1 MLTGFGLA
9 YWKSQSTGLRPGEK
23 LYEEL
28 LIDPEQ
34 AEGTA
39 HPRIFRSYEPLPET
53 MTIQSEL
60 GVLKKAITENDLEAA
75 LSVMCRLVSEYGPLE
90 QSQLLKSHSILD
102 GSPSAGLLN
111 QFSRLLSIR
120 SGFNSKE

>member
-39 HPRIFRSYEPLPET
+39 HPRVFRSYEPLPET
-53 MTIQSEL
+53 TIIQAEI

-75 LSVMCRLVSEYGPLE
+75 LSVMCRLVPEYGPSE
-90 QSQLLKSHSILD
+90 QSQILQNHYIVNKSS
-102 GSPSAGLLN
+102 SSRLLN
-111 QFSRLLSIR
+111 WLSKLLSIR
-120 SGFNSKE
+120 SGFDSKE

>member
-1 MLTGFGLA
+1 VLTGFGLA
-9 YWKSQSTGLRPGEK
+9 YWKSQSAGLRPGEK

-28 LIDPEQ
+28 LTDPEK

-53 MTIQSEL
+53 TIIQAEV

-90 QSQLLKSHSILD
+90 QSQLLENHSIVD
-102 GSPSAGLLN
+102 NSSISGLVN
-111 QFSRLLSIR
+111 
-120 SGFNSKE
+120 

>member
-1 MLTGFGLA
+1 MC
-9 YWKSQSTGLRPGEK
+9 WKSQSTGLRPGEK

-39 HPRIFRSYEPLPET
+39 HLRIFRSYEPLPET

-60 GVLKKAITENDLEAA
+60 GVLKKAITENNLEAA
-75 LSVMCRLVSEYGPLE
+75 LSVMCRLVPEYGPSE
-90 QSQLLKSHSILD
+90 QSQLLENHSSVD
-102 GSPSAGLLN
+102 NSSS
-111 QFSRLLSIR
+111 SRLL
-120 SGFNSKE
+120 N